1 MTHYTVV
8 WSGRDSLLPERE
20 ERQDSRMISMPSY
33 DIDDDEVVETK
44 IKRKYNKTG
53 KYVGIFSRANPAA
66 KQYSP
71 RRKKQNGEQ

>member
-1 MTHYTVV
+1 
-8 WSGRDSLLPERE
+8 
-20 ERQDSRMISMPSY
+20 MISMPSY